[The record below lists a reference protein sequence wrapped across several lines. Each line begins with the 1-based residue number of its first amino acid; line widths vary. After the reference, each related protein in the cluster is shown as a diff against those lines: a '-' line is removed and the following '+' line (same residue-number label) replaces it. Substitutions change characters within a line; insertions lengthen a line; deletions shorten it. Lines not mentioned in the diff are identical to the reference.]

1 MDIRLQ
7 TKDWS
12 GSFGYFKNNV
22 GQFEN
27 ENINI
32 KYMGTT
38 NLTIM
43 MIYALVILAMVV
55 GLFVLDT
62 SHHRSNK

>member
-1 MDIRLQ
+1 
-7 TKDWS
+7 
-12 GSFGYFKNNV
+12 
-22 GQFEN
+22 
-27 ENINI
+27 
-32 KYMGTT
+32 MGTT

-62 SHHRSNK
+62 VHHRSNK

>member
-1 MDIRLQ
+1 MDISTTDKRLV
-7 TKDWS
+7 WELRLI
-12 GSFGYFKNNV
+12 KNNV
-22 GQFEN
+22 RQFEN
-27 ENINI
+27 KNINI

-62 SHHRSNK
+62 THHRSNK

>member
-1 MDIRLQ
+1 
-7 TKDWS
+7 
-12 GSFGYFKNNV
+12 
-22 GQFEN
+22 
-27 ENINI
+27 
-32 KYMGTT
+32 MGTT

-55 GLFVLDT
+55 VLFVLDT

>member
-1 MDIRLQ
+1 
-7 TKDWS
+7 
-12 GSFGYFKNNV
+12 
-22 GQFEN
+22 
-27 ENINI
+27 
-32 KYMGTT
+32 MGTT

-62 SHHRSNK
+62 SHHRSKK

>member
-1 MDIRLQ
+1 
-7 TKDWS
+7 
-12 GSFGYFKNNV
+12 
-22 GQFEN
+22 
-27 ENINI
+27 
-32 KYMGTT
+32 MGTT

-62 SHHRSNK
+62 AHHRSEK

>member
-1 MDIRLQ
+1 
-7 TKDWS
+7 
-12 GSFGYFKNNV
+12 
-22 GQFEN
+22 
-27 ENINI
+27 
-32 KYMGTT
+32 
-38 NLTIM
+38 M

>member
-1 MDIRLQ
+1 
-7 TKDWS
+7 
-12 GSFGYFKNNV
+12 
-22 GQFEN
+22 
-27 ENINI
+27 
-32 KYMGTT
+32 MGIS
-38 NLTIM
+38 NMFIL